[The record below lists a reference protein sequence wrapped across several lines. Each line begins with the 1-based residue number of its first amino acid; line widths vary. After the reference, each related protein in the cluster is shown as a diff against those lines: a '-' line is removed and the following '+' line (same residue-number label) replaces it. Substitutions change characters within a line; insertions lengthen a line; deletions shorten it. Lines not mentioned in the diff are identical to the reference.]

1 MNKITR
7 MIRAATTAA
16 TAATTTA
23 ATGLALLVGPAL
35 AQQVLQVPSGQHI
48 TLGEVLIDDR
58 PGAIWVRFRFVAPQI
73 GNDAG
78 QINYETSSADI
89 DYLCEALVLPYLAQ
103 YDLTPARVVISLSD
117 RPVPFGITDPEATQ
131 FFESYSPKENRCI
144 WEAF

>member
-7 MIRAATTAA
+7 MTRLAAAFVP
-16 TAATTTA
+16 
-23 ATGLALLVGPAL
+23 LAGAAL
-35 AQQVLQVPSGQHI
+35 AQQALTVPSGQPI

-58 PGAIWVRFRFVAPQI
+58 PGATWVRFRFVAPQI

-103 YDLTPARVVISLSD
+103 YDLTPARIVISLSD
-117 RPVPFGITDPEATQ
+117 RSVPFGTADPDATQ
-131 FFESYSPKENRCI
+131 FFEAYRPENAACI

>member
-1 MNKITR
+1 MNKIARMTR
-7 MIRAATTAA
+7 LAAALVL
-16 TAATTTA
+16 
-23 ATGLALLVGPAL
+23 LASAAL
-35 AQQVLQVPSGQHI
+35 AQQALTVPSGQPI

-58 PGAIWVRFRFVAPQI
+58 PGATWIRFRFVAPQI

-78 QINYETSSADI
+78 QIDYETSSADI

-117 RPVPFGITDPEATQ
+117 RSVPFGTSDPDATQ
-131 FFESYSPKENRCI
+131 FFESYSPDKTGCI

>member
-7 MIRAATTAA
+7 MPRLAAALVL
-16 TAATTTA
+16 
-23 ATGLALLVGPAL
+23 LAGAAL
-35 AQQVLQVPSGQHI
+35 AQQNLQVPSGQPV

-58 PGAIWVRFRFVAPQI
+58 PGATWIRFRFVAPQI

-103 YDLTPARVVISLSD
+103 YDLTPARIVISLSD
-117 RPVPFGITDPEATQ
+117 RSVPFGTTDPDATQ
-131 FFESYSPKENRCI
+131 FFESYSPEKSRCI

>member
-7 MIRAATTAA
+7 TISLAAAV
-16 TAATTTA
+16 
-23 ATGLALLVGPAL
+23 ALLAGPAL

-117 RPVPFGITDPEATQ
+117 RPVPFGTSNPDATQ
-131 FFESYSPKENRCI
+131 FFESYSPEKNGCI